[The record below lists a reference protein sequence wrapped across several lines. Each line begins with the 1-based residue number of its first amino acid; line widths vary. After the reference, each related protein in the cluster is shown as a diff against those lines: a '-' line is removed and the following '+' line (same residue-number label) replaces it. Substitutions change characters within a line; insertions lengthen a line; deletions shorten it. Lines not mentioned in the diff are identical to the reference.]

1 MTHQA
6 PSEESRS
13 RHPSFVVSEN
23 AQFAHPSER
32 VFASLLSLYGHDWVY
47 EPIEFPL
54 AWDCDGHPTRGFRPD
69 FFLPERHLF
78 IEMTVLDQRLV
89 TKKNQKIRQFRELY
103 PEVELIVVYQRDF
116 NALIRRHGL
125 HVTARPAA

>member
-1 MTHQA
+1 VIIKA
-6 PSEESRS
+6 PSEESRR
-13 RHPSFVVSEN
+13 RHPSVVVSDN

-47 EPIEFPL
+47 EPVEFPL
-54 AWDCDGHPTRGFRPD
+54 AWNSVGQPTRGFRPD
-69 FFLPERHLF
+69 FFLPEHHLF

-103 PEVELIVVYQRDF
+103 PEVELVVVYQRDF
-116 NALIRRHGL
+116 NELIERHGL
-125 HVTARPAA
+125 SVNTPHAA

>member
-1 MTHQA
+1 MIIKA
-6 PSEESRS
+6 PSEESRG
-13 RHPSFVVSEN
+13 RHPSLVISEN

-32 VFASLLSLYGHDWVY
+32 VFASILSLYGHDWVY

-54 AWDCDGHPTRGFRPD
+54 AWNSVGQPTRGFRPD
-69 FFLPERHLF
+69 FFLPDRHLF

-103 PEVELIVVYQRDF
+103 PEVDLVVVYQRDF
-116 NALIRRHGL
+116 NDLIQRHGL
-125 HVTARPAA
+125 HVIAPHAA

>member
-1 MTHQA
+1 VIIKA
-6 PSEESRS
+6 PSEESRG
-13 RHPSFVVSEN
+13 RHPSLVISEN

-32 VFASLLSLYGHDWVY
+32 VFASILSLYGHDWVY

-54 AWDCDGHPTRGFRPD
+54 AWNSVGQPTRGFRPD
-69 FFLPERHLF
+69 FFLPDRHLF

-103 PEVELIVVYQRDF
+103 PEVDLVVVYQRDF
-116 NALIRRHGL
+116 NDLIQRHGL
-125 HVTARPAA
+125 HVIAPHAA